1 MIRLKLSS
9 YFSVS
14 RTHSWEGS
22 KIYRAR
28 SWEARRRISCSFI
41 LANRRLHIFF
51 FLFFFRK
58 PRQANASRSRGHGSS
73 QIRYNYSC
81 RKNGW
86 IQSAPLSPPHFLF
99 CTFSSLPTILFRCFS
114 SNHRFFLTLLC
125 SLDPPRLFRV
135 LITSYYVNSGGI
147 FSLGREFF

>member
-9 YFSVS
+9 YSLWTGRTVGGGAKYIEQGAGKRVDAYPAASSS
-14 RTHSWEGS
+14 RTVG
-22 KIYRAR
+22 Y
-28 SWEARRRISCSFI
+28 IS
-41 LANRRLHIFF
+41 FF
-51 FLFFFRK
+51 FLFFRK

-114 SNHRFFLTLLC
+114 SNHRFFLTLC

-135 LITSYYVNSGGI
+135 LITSYCVNSEGI
-147 FSLGREFF
+147 FASGREFF